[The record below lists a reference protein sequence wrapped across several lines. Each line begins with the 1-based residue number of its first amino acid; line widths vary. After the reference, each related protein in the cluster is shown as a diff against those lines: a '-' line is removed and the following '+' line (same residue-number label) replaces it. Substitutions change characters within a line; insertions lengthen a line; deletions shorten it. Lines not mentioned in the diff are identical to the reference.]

1 MATSFGVEN
10 EAYTDTEIE
19 NKPGTH
25 SEVDIEILYTNG
37 IQKSIDRRR
46 EDESEGEGVEDF
58 VRRLKGC
65 AFISMSEKKTKKS
78 WRRQSLSATDNY
90 NKEQPL

>member
-37 IQKSIDRRR
+37 IQKNIDRRR
-46 EDESEGEGVEDF
+46 ENEREGVEDF

-65 AFISMSEKKTKKS
+65 AFISMREKKTKKS

-90 NKEQPL
+90 DKEQPL